1 MPRRK
6 VPLSPKPPVLPKP
19 PNRDIRVVR
28 RSREAIRNAIKMV
41 KKHGVSPASQAELKE
56 LLEAVRS
63 AGYAEGY
70 AAAKMEAAMALA
82 TPAEEEEVAPPRP
95 QEPQKRLDLSDTPYV
110 SRTTFN
116 ATRALALDYLKA
128 VSRAVGPTE
137 IIKNTHRT
145 TGTRLTMTTLRRA
158 LDDLVHAGDVE
169 QVDNSRWQI
178 KGAARPVPLRPVR

>member
-1 MPRRK
+1 MPATPKAMLRQRWKRRWRLRRLRRK
-6 VPLSPKPPVLPKP
+6 KRWRLLGPRS
-19 PNRDIRVVR
+19 R
-28 RSREAIRNAIKMV
+28 RS
-41 KKHGVSPASQAELKE
+41 AST
-56 LLEAVRS
+56 S
-63 AGYAEGY
+63 AT
-70 AAAKMEAAMALA
+70 L
-82 TPAEEEEVAPPRP
+82 R
-95 QEPQKRLDLSDTPYV
+95 
-110 SRTTFN
+110 RTTFN